1 MKRTVAIVALTSCLC
16 FAQAPRKATTPPP
29 AASSAGNPTTLK
41 AAEDLWKAGEFES
54 ANNLFKALV
63 AAYPGNADYRVRWG
77 QLFAERFAPGE
88 AIKLYQEALEIDPKN
103 ALAYLYTAD
112 VLAAEFNPKAAE
124 AADKAL
130 EIDPKLYHAYEIKA
144 RMALEDDNHKKA
156 AEEADAALKIEPTA
170 LGAIAIHT
178 ALDLLADRESSWAP
192 KLNNRAKG
200 FELIAH
206 LLVLNR
212 RYEEGII
219 WYKKAITAEPTLWTS
234 HAQLGVNLMRL
245 GREAEARVELE
256 VSYDAHYRDAATVN
270 TLKLMDTYKDYETFT
285 TPTTILKLH
294 KKEASAL
301 RPYFESELLRAMAV
315 FEKKYEFKLTKPVQL
330 EVYPNHEDFAV
341 RTMGLPGLGA
351 LGVTFNDVV
360 AMDSPSGRT
369 PGEFHWAGTLWHE
382 LSHVYMLTLTNY
394 RVPRWFTEGVAVHE
408 ESATNADW
416 GDRMTPNI
424 VAAIRDKKLL
434 PVAQIDRGFVH
445 PSYPGQVIVSYYQ
458 AGRICDYIA
467 QRWGEKKLLDIA
479 KQFAKN
485 RPTVDVLREQLG
497 MEPEAFDKD
506 FLAEVDKETATTV
519 KNFELFTKS
528 LGELNKMAREATPNT
543 EEIIKK
549 GRELEAIYPDY
560 VEAGTPYVV
569 VAQVCMKKG
578 DKACALTEYEK
589 YSRQGGRD
597 SAPIFELSKLLD
609 EAGRK
614 KEAAAA
620 LERLLYISPLDQQL
634 HPKLAELSLATGDA
648 PKAVREYT
656 VQLALKPIDMAGS
669 YYNLARAL
677 NAQGQKD
684 KAREEAF
691 NALEAAPDFR
701 PAQKLLLE
709 LSGEGPKP

>member
-1 MKRTVAIVALTSCLC
+1 MRPAGIAIALTAFLC
-16 FAQAPRKATTPPP
+16 FAQTPVRKPAQPP
-29 AASSAGNPTTLK
+29 ASTSGNAATLQ
-41 AAEDLWKAGEFES
+41 AAEALWTAGEFES

-63 AAYPGNADYRVRWG
+63 AAYPDNAQYRVRWG
-77 QLFAERFAPGE
+77 QLFAERFAPNE
-88 AIKLYQEALEIDPKN
+88 AVKLYQEALEIDPKN
-103 ALAYLYTAD
+103 AQAYLATAD
-112 VLAAEFNPKAAE
+112 VLVEEFNPKAGE

-144 RMALEDDNHKKA
+144 RMALEDDDHKKA

-178 ALDLLADRESSWAP
+178 ALDLLDDKEPVWAP
-192 KLNNRAKG
+192 KLANRAKG
-200 FELIAH
+200 FALIAH
-206 LLVLNR
+206 LMVLNR
-212 RYEEGII
+212 RYEEGIA
-219 WYKKAITAEPTLWTS
+219 YYRKAIAAEPTLWTA

-245 GREAEARVELE
+245 GREEEARLELE
-256 VSYDAHYRDAATVN
+256 LSYTNHFRDAATVN
-270 TLKLMDTYKDYETFT
+270 SLRLMDTYKDFDTFT
-285 TPTTILKLH
+285 TPVSILKMN
-294 KKEASAL
+294 KKESAAL
-301 RPYFESELLRAMAV
+301 RPYFEAELLRAMAV
-315 FEKKYEFKLTKPVQL
+315 YEKKYEFKLKKPVQL

-382 LSHVYMLTLTNY
+382 LSHVYILTLTNY

-416 GDRMTPNI
+416 GDRVTPSI
-424 VAAIRDKKLL
+424 ITAIRDKKLL
-434 PVAQIDRGFVH
+434 PVAKIDRGFVH
-445 PSYPGQVIVSYYQ
+445 PSYPSQVIVSYYQ

-467 QRWGEKKLLDIA
+467 KRWGEKKLLDIA
-479 KQFAKN
+479 HQFAKN
-485 RPTVDVLREQLG
+485 RPTVDVLRDELG

-506 FLAEVDKETATTV
+506 FLAEVDKETAVTV
-519 KNFELFTKS
+519 KNFEVWTKS
-528 LGELNKMAREATPNT
+528 LAELNKMAREAEPNT

-549 GRELEAIYPDY
+549 GRELETLYPDY
-560 VEAGTPYVV
+560 VEAGNAYVV
-569 VAQVCMKKG
+569 VAQACMKKG

-589 YSRQGGRD
+589 YSKQGGRD
-597 SAPIFELSKLLD
+597 SGPVFELSKLLD

-634 HPKLAELSLATGDA
+634 HPKLAELALATGQPD
-648 PKAVREYT
+648 KAAREYA
-656 VQLALKPIDMAGS
+656 VQLALKPIDMAGAH
-669 YYNLARAL
+669 YNLARAL
-677 NAQGQKD
+677 NAQGLKD